1 MTAPDGTKLVRTGLS
16 GNEKTSVFG
25 QTGDGAGKINMVW
38 AVDPDAPV
46 VTVKLVSSDDAV
58 TTEYSFDFSKV
69 VFK

>member
-16 GNEKTSVFG
+16 GTEKTLVFG

-46 VTVKLVSSDDAV
+46 VTAKLVSDDDAV